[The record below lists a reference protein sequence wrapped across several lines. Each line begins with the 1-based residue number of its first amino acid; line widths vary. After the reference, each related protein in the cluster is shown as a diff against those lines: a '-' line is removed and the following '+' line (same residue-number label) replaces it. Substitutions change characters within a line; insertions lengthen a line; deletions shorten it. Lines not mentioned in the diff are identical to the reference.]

1 MNEKPGE
8 ELTDFELSEAVSEP
22 EPGKRSEEQDLE
34 SESPVDLLES
44 LAREKDDLHDRWLRK
59 EAEIQNL
66 RKRFARERQE
76 LTESQRV
83 SVLKEILPVIDSC
96 EKGLESLEEQAS
108 SEEVKVYHEG
118 LELLLKGLK
127 GVLARFEVVEVP
139 GVGQKFDPMVH
150 EALFVEEREDHT
162 DGEVLELFRKGYSM
176 RSRLLRPA
184 QVKVASTP
192 SDAPVKE
199 D

>member
-1 MNEKPGE
+1 MNDKPTE
-8 ELTDFELSEAVSEP
+8 ELTDFELSASVSDP
-22 EPGKRSEEQDLE
+22 GPGKRSEEQDLE

-76 LTESQRV
+76 LTESERV
-83 SVLKEILPVIDSC
+83 SVLKEILPLIDSC

-108 SEEVKVYHEG
+108 SGDVEVYHEG

-139 GVGQKFDPMVH
+139 GVGQTFDPMVH
-150 EALFVEEREDHT
+150 EALLVEEREGHA
-162 DGEVLELFRKGYSM
+162 DGEVLELLRKGYSM

-184 QVKVASTP
+184 QVKVASEP
-192 SDAPVKE
+192 SGAPVKE

>member
-1 MNEKPGE
+1 MNEKPDV
-8 ELTDFELSEAVSEP
+8 ELTDFELSESAANP
-22 EPGKRSEEQDLE
+22 EPGKRSKEQDLE
-34 SESPVDLLES
+34 SESPVDLLEF
-44 LAREKDDLHDRWLRK
+44 LTKERDDLHDRWLRT
-59 EAEIQNL
+59 EAEVQNL
-66 RKRFARERQE
+66 RKRFSRERKQ
-76 LTESQRV
+76 LTESERV

-108 SEEVKVYHEG
+108 SEDVKAYHEG

-127 GVLARFEVVEVP
+127 RVLTRFEVVEVP

-150 EALFVEEREDHT
+150 EALLVEESEGHA

-184 QVKVASTP
+184 QVKVASVFSGT
-192 SDAPVKE
+192 PVKE

>member
-1 MNEKPGE
+1 MNDKPTE
-8 ELTDFELSEAVSEP
+8 ELTDFELSESVSDP

-76 LTESQRV
+76 LTESERV
-83 SVLKEILPVIDSC
+83 SVLKEILPLIDSC

-108 SEEVKVYHEG
+108 SGDVEVYHEG

-139 GVGQKFDPMVH
+139 GVGQTFDPMVH
-150 EALFVEEREDHT
+150 EALLVEEREGHV
-162 DGEVLELFRKGYSM
+162 DGEVLELLRKGYSM

-184 QVKVASTP
+184 QVKVASEP
-192 SDAPVKE
+192 SGAPVKE

>member
-1 MNEKPGE
+1 MNDKPTE
-8 ELTDFELSEAVSEP
+8 ELTDFELSESVSDP

-76 LTESQRV
+76 LTETERV
-83 SVLKEILPVIDSC
+83 SVLKEILPLIDSC

-108 SEEVKVYHEG
+108 SGDVEVYHEG

-139 GVGQKFDPMVH
+139 GVGQTFDPMVH
-150 EALFVEEREDHT
+150 EALLVEEREGHV
-162 DGEVLELFRKGYSM
+162 DGEVLELLRKGYSM

-184 QVKVASTP
+184 QVKVASEP
-192 SDAPVKE
+192 SGAPVKE